1 MGSNE
6 EAMAWVYDEIERAV
20 GLPEELGGIPLDKLG
35 ATGFGL
41 AICAETASAY
51 AGIDLKGARIA
62 IQGFGSVGRAAAR
75 FLSEK
80 GAVIV
85 AASDTGGTIY
95 NPEGLD
101 YKELIKL
108 KESRRSVAEYKD
120 GSIKGLEE
128 IFGLDVEILIPAA
141 TPDVI
146 NRVNV
151 DMIRARIVLQ
161 GANIPATKEAEE
173 ILHRKGTLSVP
184 DFIANAGG
192 VIMAAMEYAKKSRQ
206 DAFDAIE
213 TRIKANTS
221 LILEKSRNEKILPR
235 QAAVSIAKER
245 VLKAMR
251 YRDY

>member
-1 MGSNE
+1 M
-6 EAMAWVYDEIERAV
+6 VD
-20 GLPEELGGIPLDKLG
+20 
-35 ATGFGL
+35 
-41 AICAETASAY
+41 
-51 AGIDLKGARIA
+51 
-62 IQGFGSVGRAAAR
+62 
-75 FLSEK
+75 
-80 GAVIV
+80 
-85 AASDTGGTIY
+85 
-95 NPEGLD
+95 
-101 YKELIKL
+101 
-108 KESRRSVAEYKD
+108 YKD
-120 GSIKGLEE
+120 GRIKTQGE
-128 IFGLDVEILIPAA
+128 IFSLDAEILIPAA

-146 NRVNV
+146 NRENV
-151 DMIRARIVLQ
+151 DMIKARLVIQ

-173 ILHRKGTLSVP
+173 VLHRKGILSVP